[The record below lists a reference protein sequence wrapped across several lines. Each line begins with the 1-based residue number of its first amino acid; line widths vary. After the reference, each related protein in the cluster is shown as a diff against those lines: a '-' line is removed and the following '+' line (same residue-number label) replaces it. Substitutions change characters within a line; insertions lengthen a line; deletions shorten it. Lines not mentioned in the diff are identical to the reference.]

1 MPMSLHTSNPAPA
14 LAPCPPL
21 QKEVVMRCRQA
32 GKPVIVAAHLLQSMH
47 TLPTPTRAEV
57 GRRKGPGRAQCSATR
72 TASWLHTEPLF
83 QLSRK
88 AGAHARIRLPALAP
102 TGAAHTAPHAPPA
115 SFPPRQVSDIADC
128 VRQQAD
134 ALMLCGETAAG
145 AYPLKSLEVLRSVAT
160 RIEEWMR

>member
-1 MPMSLHTSNPAPA
+1 
-14 LAPCPPL
+14 
-21 QKEVVMRCRQA
+21 MRCRQA

-57 GRRKGPGRAQCSATR
+57 GRCQRPARQRADVLDARPGLILR
-72 TASWLHTEPLF
+72 TDCACWPVVPRCAEIDIACGNRVTFNPYLQP
-83 QLSRK
+83 
-88 AGAHARIRLPALAP
+88 LPAFRVDCQPLCP
-102 TGAAHTAPHAPPA
+102 RRTPNLPPSAA
-115 SFPPRQVSDIADC
+115 QVSDIADC